1 MQFVSYTLIWVARFA
16 LAVVIS
22 FFLFTGVSLLHAAV
36 GLGSKADKQQARR
49 ISAMDIVRKPP
60 EEKKTVQQRMRQV
73 QAPSKGGRSM
83 EGQMNMRF
91 APDLTVDASASGGQG
106 VALQKQD
113 LGAEIFEQG
122 QVDQDATPE
131 YRPPMPYPEH
141 AQEQGIAGVVEVEF
155 VVNHQGKVVNINVTK
170 APSTEFANEA
180 RRTIASWR
188 FKPAKNKGIPVNMRF
203 RQVFEFN
210 QQDRK

>member
-1 MQFVSYTLIWVARFA
+1 MQFVSYMAIWISRLI
-16 LAVVIS
+16 LAVVLS

-36 GLGSKADKQQARR
+36 GLGSKSDKQPARR

-60 EEKKTVQQRMRQV
+60 EEKKVVQQHIRQV
-73 QAPSKGGRSM
+73 QSPTNQGRSL

-91 APDLTVDASASGGQG
+91 APDLTVDASANGGAG

-131 YRPPMPYPEH
+131 YRPPMAYPEH
-141 AQEQGIAGVVEVEF
+141 AQEQGLQGVVEVEF

-170 APSTEFANEA
+170 APSVEFVNEA